1 MLIIDQKR
9 KIMHPVGH
17 IDAVV
22 QHHGKHQTVRLGH
35 ADGEERA
42 LRLLT
47 VKSQFSRK
55 YFSTSARIRSSPRGW
70 TLDRSRV
77 GGMSYN

>member
-1 MLIIDQKR
+1 MLTIDQKR

-47 VKSQFSRK
+47 VKVPVFQEVFLDL
-55 YFSTSARIRSSPRGW
+55 SSDPFLAKGV
-70 TLDRSRV
+70 DP
-77 GGMSYN
+77 